1 MEQNLLTT
9 KQAMEYFQVKD
20 SRTIKKFIK
29 QGLKYIPIGTKDY
42 RFERKDLEEFKEHLK
57 ELAQQE
63 IMQIYPIKRKTKC
76 RTLDIDFQKKKINL
90 ELNKVV

>member
-1 MEQNLLTT
+1 MQENLLTMEEA
-9 KQAMEYFQVKD
+9 KQFFRVKD

-29 QGLKYIPIGTKDY
+29 MGLKVIPIGNRDY
-42 RFERKDLEEFKEHLK
+42 RFDRKDLEAFAEHLK

-63 IMQIYPIKRKTKC
+63 IMQIYPIKKKTKHK
-76 RTLDIDFQKKKINL
+76 TINIDFEKRKINL

>member
-1 MEQNLLTT
+1 MEQRLLTMEET
-9 KQAMEYFQVKD
+9 KQYFQVKD
-20 SRTIKKFIK
+20 TRTIKKFIK
-29 QGLKYIPIGTKDY
+29 QGLKYIPIGNKDY
-42 RFERKDLEEFKEHLK
+42 RFEKEDLEEFKEHLK

-76 RTLDIDFQKKKINL
+76 KTLDIDFQKKKINL

>member
-1 MEQNLLTT
+1 MEQNLLT
-9 KQAMEYFQVKD
+9 MEQVKLYFQVKD

-29 QGLKYIPIGTKDY
+29 QGLKFIPIGSKDY
-42 RFERKDLEEFKEHLK
+42 RFDKKDVEEFAEHLK

-63 IMQIYPIKRKTKC
+63 IIQIYPVKRKTKC
-76 RTLDIDFQKKKINL
+76 KTINIDYEKRKINL